1 MTRCRSR
8 ARLMWDPNPVTSTI
22 ARRAAMVGALIFI
35 ASVAVPAY
43 ADGGG
48 AFLSPLVAALDTMV
62 KLFAALGIAFGFL
75 AAGFGILGGSENSGK
90 WAAKAIGAAVFF
102 VLAAL
107 GSAGAL
113 ERARQFT
120 GIQ

>member
-1 MTRCRSR
+1 MRSVQQSR
-8 ARLMWDPNPVTSTI
+8 FGEGGIP
-22 ARRAAMVGALIFI
+22 
-35 ASVAVPAY
+35 ASVPRRLAWTAGLLCVAGWVLPVY

-62 KLFAALGIAFGFL
+62 KLFAALGVAFGFL